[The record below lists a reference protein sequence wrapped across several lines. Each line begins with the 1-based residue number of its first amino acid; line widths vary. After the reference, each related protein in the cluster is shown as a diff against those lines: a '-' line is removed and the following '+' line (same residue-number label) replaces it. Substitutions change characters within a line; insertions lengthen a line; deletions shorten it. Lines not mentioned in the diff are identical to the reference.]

1 MVDTNIEEA
10 KATLRIKARAQRAT
24 LADAAK
30 ADAAYAAANAFL
42 EGIPLNPTDIVAVYW
57 PIRDEFDSRPL
68 LIRLMDSG
76 QPVCLPVTEGDEPLT
91 MRLWAVNEPLY
102 PSGFGT
108 LAPIESAPI
117 VEPDI
122 VIAPLL
128 AFDHQGNRLGYGKG
142 HYDRTMVL
150 MRKRPQ
156 FIGLAFAGQ
165 EFPSVPRD
173 AHDRPLDAVVTENG
187 LRHFAPLDTAA

>member
-1 MVDTNIEEA
+1 MLNAEIEEA
-10 KATLRIKARAQRAT
+10 KAALRIKARAQRASI
-24 LADAAK
+24 AESIGPDAAQ
-30 ADAAYAAANAFL
+30 AAANYFL
-42 EGIPLNPTDIVAVYW
+42 EGIALNPTDIVAAYW

-91 MRLWAVNEPLY
+91 MRLWQANEPLY

-122 VIAPLL
+122 VVAPLL
-128 AFDHQGNRLGYGKG
+128 AFDQRGNRLGYGKG
-142 HYDRTMVL
+142 HYDRTMNR
-150 MRKRPQ
+150 MHKRPR

-173 AHDRPLDAVVTENG
+173 THDRPLDAVVTENG
-187 LRHFAPLDTAA
+187 LRHFAPVDTAV